1 VGGIALTSVFGAS
14 VGQTDR
20 ELDSPSVS
28 NTAEVL
34 STRLD
39 DIAATAHQ
47 ESADPQTLTAIA
59 GARLA
64 LKRMK
69 NSASTYLSDA
79 EEESMQ
85 GVGSFLQK
93 TDWDEHLD
101 VLSRTLDSIM
111 EEARN
116 TSAHPRTLEV
126 IQKFQ
131 KAAPLFSYKAPQ
143 ESATADALEKMKAV
157 IQSISAGSDIKLDTG
172 RVADPVEVRA
182 VDRGDGVK
190 LERLSLSVSD
200 KLGGIS
206 EKASE
211 GSADPKTLKAIRQIE
226 TLYQKSKGSE
236 TSSADHGVA
245 SYQSA
250 RAAVGEKLQGISQH
264 AQTHFADGKT
274 LDDISK
280 IQQAYHKATEFSSH
294 AAHQATAKSE
304 RNFAFA
310 SKLDGISR
318 RAQQNSAA
326 SETLA
331 AIEQMQGALASNTVT
346 TKLQTTQKSRQHFSK
361 KSEVLS
367 KLDLVSR
374 NAGVKSAHPKTLEA
388 IKHIRDVVEQ

>member
-157 IQSISAGSDIKLDTG
+157 IQSISAGSDIKLDT
-172 RVADPVEVRA
+172 
-182 VDRGDGVK
+182 GDGVK